1 MTPYELNTQRII
13 NRNNQLNKEWEKSM
27 KPTNK
32 ESKNDAKHVEFDE
45 KRQKYMDLRHLLE
58 TDELLTYSSYL
69 SLETQ
74 TVVVTIYTF
83 DIPLKQVKI
92 DLSESPFE
100 IIEKEES

>member
-1 MTPYELNTQRII
+1 MIPHKTQ
-13 NRNNQLNKEWEKSM
+13 NQAEKE
-27 KPTNK
+27 NID
-32 ESKNDAKHVEFDE
+32 NVEFDD

-69 SLETQ
+69 SLQTQ

-100 IIEKEES
+100 IKEKEDPQKDLFKNEEE